1 MKIIKNILRAIML
14 VYKRILYKIA
24 CLRTKVEDKV
34 VFFESY
40 QGRNFSCSPKAIFE
54 EMRDSGEYEDYEFIW
69 GLRDAKI
76 HNFKKTMK
84 KLMGA
89 PDSIGGGTITV
100 HKYETYGYYKDLAR
114 AKYWVMNS
122 NVRPFLKPRK
132 NQVYIQTWH
141 GTPLKKIG
149 LDLSNSEMDYGK
161 EGKKFSYMISPSK
174 YCSEKLVSA
183 FGLQGREDI
192 VLETGYP
199 RNDALFTFDQAK
211 VNSILRELDIPRGKK
226 IILYAPTFRDN
237 KHSEVSGYEN
247 TVGID
252 FEKLQEQIGDEY
264 IILFRA
270 HYFVAKNMNFSRL
283 KDFVIDVSDY
293 EDINDLYIVSD
304 MLITDYSSVFFDY
317 ANLKRPIIFYM
328 YDYDDYKA
336 NARDFYL
343 DQSELPGPIAK
354 TQDELAKAIEDTILF
369 IPDARYSMFNQ
380 KFNHLDGINKG
391 LEVAKKVIK

>member
-1 MKIIKNILRAIML
+1 MKIIKNILRAIKL
-14 VYKRILYKIA
+14 AGKKILYKLA
-24 CLRTKVEDKV
+24 RATTKVDERV
-34 VFFESY
+34 VFFESF
-40 QGRNFSCSPKAIFE
+40 QGRNYSCSPKAMFE
-54 EMRDSGEYEDYEFIW
+54 EMRDSGEYNDYEFIW
-69 GLRDAKI
+69 SFRNVHRPGKI
-76 HNFKKTMK
+76 LQ
-84 KLMGA
+84 KLVGSEKG
-89 PDSIGGGTITV
+89 PKISIV
-100 HKYETYGYYKDLAR
+100 KYETFSYYKALAK
-114 AKYWVMNS
+114 AKYWVLNS
-122 NVRPFLKPRK
+122 NTRKFLKPTEE
-132 NQVYIQTWH
+132 QVYIQTWH

-149 LDLSNSEMDYGK
+149 LDVPGSDLDYAH
-161 EGKKFSYMISPSK
+161 EGEKFSYMVSPSK

-192 VLETGYP
+192 VLEIGYP

-211 VNSILRELDIPRGKK
+211 VNSVLRELDVPRGKK

-247 TVGID
+247 ASGLD
-252 FEKLQEQIGDEY
+252 FDKLKEQIGDEY

-270 HYFVAKNMNFSRL
+270 HYFVAKNMDFEKY

-293 EDINDLYIVSD
+293 EDVNDLYIISD

-328 YDYDDYKA
+328 YDYEDYKA

-343 DQSELPGPIAK
+343 DQNELPGPITK
-354 TQDELAKAIEDTILF
+354 TQEELAKAIEDTRFF

>member
-1 MKIIKNILRAIML
+1 ML

-40 QGRNFSCSPKAIFE
+40 QGRSFSCSPKAIFE
-54 EMRDSGEYEDYEFIW
+54 EMRDSGDYKDFEFIW

-89 PDSIGGGTITV
+89 DGSTGGATITV

-122 NVRPFLKPRK
+122 NVRPFLKPRS
-132 NQVYIQTWH
+132 NQVYVQTWH

-149 LDLSNSEMDYGK
+149 LDVPGSGLDYGK

-174 YCSEKLVSA
+174 YCSEKYISA
-183 FGLQGREDI
+183 FGLKGREDI

-199 RNDALFTFDQAK
+199 RNDVLFTFDQAK

-237 KHSEVSGYEN
+237 KHSEVAGYEN
-247 TVGID
+247 LLGID
-252 FEKLQEQIGDEY
+252 FEKLKEQIGDEY
-264 IILFRA
+264 IVLFRA
-270 HYFVAKNMNFSRL
+270 HYFVAKNI
-283 KDFVIDVSDY
+283 DFKKYNGFVKDVSDY
-293 EDINDLYIVSD
+293 EDVNDLYIISD
-304 MLITDYSSVFFDY
+304 LLITDYSSVFFDY

-328 YDYDDYKA
+328 YDYEDYKS
-336 NARDFYL
+336 NAREFYL
-343 DQSELPGPIAK
+343 DQNELPGPITK
-354 TQDELAKAIEDTILF
+354 TQEELVKAINDTLYF
-369 IPDARYSMFNQ
+369 IPDAKYSMFNQ
-380 KFNHLDGINKG
+380 KFNHLDGINCG
-391 LEVAKKVIK
+391 LDVAKKIIK

>member
-1 MKIIKNILRAIML
+1 MKIIKNILRAIKL
-14 VYKRILYKIA
+14 AGKKILYKLA
-24 CLRTKVEDKV
+24 RATTKVDERV
-34 VFFESY
+34 VFFESF
-40 QGRNFSCSPKAIFE
+40 QGRNYSCSPKAIFE
-54 EMRDSGEYEDYEFIW
+54 EMRDSGDYNDYEFIW
-69 GLRDAKI
+69 SFRNVHRPGKI
-76 HNFKKTMK
+76 LQ
-84 KLMGA
+84 KLVGSDKG
-89 PDSIGGGTITV
+89 PKISIV
-100 HKYETYGYYKDLAR
+100 KYETFSYYKALAK
-114 AKYWVMNS
+114 AKYWVLNS
-122 NVRPFLKPRK
+122 NTRKFLKPTDE
-132 NQVYIQTWH
+132 QVYIQTWH

-149 LDLSNSEMDYGK
+149 LDVPGSDLDYAH
-161 EGKKFSYMISPSK
+161 EGEKFSYMISPSK

-211 VNSILRELDIPRGKK
+211 VNSILRELDVPRGKK

-247 TVGID
+247 ASGLD
-252 FEKLQEQIGDEY
+252 FDKLKEQIGDEY

-270 HYFVAKNMNFSRL
+270 HYFVAKNMDFEKY

-293 EDINDLYIVSD
+293 EDVNDLYIVSD

-328 YDYDDYKA
+328 YDYEDYKA

-343 DQSELPGPIAK
+343 DQNELPGPITK
-354 TQDELAKAIEDTILF
+354 TQDELVKEIEETRFF

-391 LEVAKKVIK
+391 LEVAKKIIK

>member
-1 MKIIKNILRAIML
+1 MKIIKNILRAFKL
-14 VYKRILYKIA
+14 VGKKILYKLA
-24 CLRTKVEDKV
+24 RATTKVDERA
-34 VFFESY
+34 VFFESF
-40 QGRNFSCSPKAIFE
+40 QGRNYSCSPKAMFE
-54 EMRDSGEYEDYEFIW
+54 EMRDSGEYNDYEFIW
-69 GLRDAKI
+69 SFRNVHRPGKI
-76 HNFKKTMK
+76 LQ
-84 KLMGA
+84 KLVGNEKG
-89 PDSIGGGTITV
+89 PKISIV
-100 HKYETYGYYKDLAR
+100 KYETFSYYKALAK
-114 AKYWVMNS
+114 AKYWVLNS
-122 NVRPFLKPRK
+122 NTRKFLKPTEE
-132 NQVYIQTWH
+132 QVYIQTWH

-149 LDLSNSEMDYGK
+149 LDVPGNDLDYAH
-161 EGKKFSYMISPSK
+161 EGEKFSYMVSPSK

-211 VNSILRELDIPRGKK
+211 VNSILRELDVPRGKK

-247 TVGID
+247 ASGLD
-252 FEKLQEQIGDEY
+252 FDKLKEQIGDEY

-270 HYFVAKNMNFSRL
+270 HYFVAKNMDFEKY

-293 EDINDLYIVSD
+293 EDVNDLYIISD

-328 YDYDDYKA
+328 YDYEDYKA

-343 DQSELPGPIAK
+343 DQNELPGPITK
-354 TQDELAKAIEDTILF
+354 TQDELVKAIEETRFF

>member
-89 PDSIGGGTITV
+89 PDSISGGTITV

-149 LDLSNSEMDYGK
+149 LDVSNSELDYGK

-192 VLETGYP
+192 VLEIGYP

-293 EDINDLYIVSD
+293 EDVNDLYIVSD

>member
-1 MKIIKNILRAIML
+1 MLQKLVGNEKGPKI
-14 VYKRILYKIA
+14 
-24 CLRTKVEDKV
+24 
-34 VFFESY
+34 
-40 QGRNFSCSPKAIFE
+40 
-54 EMRDSGEYEDYEFIW
+54 
-69 GLRDAKI
+69 
-76 HNFKKTMK
+76 
-84 KLMGA
+84 
-89 PDSIGGGTITV
+89 SIV
-100 HKYETYGYYKDLAR
+100 KYETFSYYKTLAK
-114 AKYWVMNS
+114 AKYWVLNS
-122 NVRPFLKPRK
+122 NTRKFLKP
-132 NQVYIQTWH
+132 NEEQVYIQTWH

-149 LDLSNSEMDYGK
+149 LDVPGSDLDYAH
-161 EGKKFSYMISPSK
+161 EGEKFSYMISPSK

-211 VNSILRELDIPRGKK
+211 VNSILRELDVPRGKK

-237 KHSEVSGYEN
+237 KRSEVSGYEN
-247 TVGID
+247 ASGLD
-252 FEKLQEQIGDEY
+252 FDKLKEQIGDEY

-270 HYFVAKNMNFSRL
+270 HYFVAKNMDFEKY

-293 EDINDLYIVSD
+293 EDVNDLYIISD

-328 YDYDDYKA
+328 YDYEDYKA

-343 DQSELPGPIAK
+343 DQNELPGPITK
-354 TQDELAKAIEDTILF
+354 TQDELVKAIEETRFF

-380 KFNHLDGINKG
+380 KYNHLDGINKG
-391 LEVAKKVIK
+391 LEVAKKIIK

>member
-1 MKIIKNILRAIML
+1 MKIIKNILRAFKL
-14 VYKRILYKIA
+14 AGKKILYKLA
-24 CLRTKVEDKV
+24 RATTKVDERV
-34 VFFESY
+34 VFFESF
-40 QGRNFSCSPKAIFE
+40 QGRNYSCSPKAMFE
-54 EMRDSGEYEDYEFIW
+54 EMRDSGDYNDYEFIW
-69 GLRDAKI
+69 SFRNVHGPGKI
-76 HNFKKTMK
+76 LQ
-84 KLMGA
+84 KLVGSEKG
-89 PDSIGGGTITV
+89 PKISIV
-100 HKYETYGYYKDLAR
+100 KYETFSYYKALAK
-114 AKYWVMNS
+114 AKYWVLNS
-122 NVRPFLKPRK
+122 NTRKFLKPTEE
-132 NQVYIQTWH
+132 QVYIQTWH

-149 LDLSNSEMDYGK
+149 LDVPGSDLDYAH
-161 EGKKFSYMISPSK
+161 EGEKFSYMVSPSK

-211 VNSILRELDIPRGKK
+211 VNSVLRELDVPRGKK

-247 TVGID
+247 ASGLD
-252 FEKLQEQIGDEY
+252 FDKLKEQIGDEY

-270 HYFVAKNMNFSRL
+270 HYFVAKNMDFEKY

-293 EDINDLYIVSD
+293 EDVNDLYIVSD

-328 YDYDDYKA
+328 YYYEDYKK

-343 DQSELPGPIAK
+343 DQNELPGPITK
-354 TQDELAKAIEDTILF
+354 SQDELVKAIEETRFF

-380 KFNHLDGINKG
+380 KFNHLDGINCG

>member
-1 MKIIKNILRAIML
+1 MKIIKNILRAIKL
-14 VYKRILYKIA
+14 AGKKILYKLA
-24 CLRTKVEDKV
+24 RATTKVDERV
-34 VFFESY
+34 VFFESF
-40 QGRNFSCSPKAIFE
+40 QGRNYSCSPKAIFE
-54 EMRDSGEYEDYEFIW
+54 EMRDSGDYNDYEFIW
-69 GLRDAKI
+69 SFRNVHRPGKI
-76 HNFKKTMK
+76 LQ
-84 KLMGA
+84 KLVGSDKG
-89 PDSIGGGTITV
+89 PKISIV
-100 HKYETYGYYKDLAR
+100 KYETFSYYKALAK
-114 AKYWVMNS
+114 AKYWVLNS
-122 NVRPFLKPRK
+122 NTRKFLKPTDE
-132 NQVYIQTWH
+132 QVYIQTWH

-149 LDLSNSEMDYGK
+149 LDVPGSDLDYAH
-161 EGKKFSYMISPSK
+161 EGEKFSYMISPSK

-211 VNSILRELDIPRGKK
+211 VNSILRELDVPRGKK

-247 TVGID
+247 ASGLD
-252 FEKLQEQIGDEY
+252 FDKLKEQIGDEY

-270 HYFVAKNMNFSRL
+270 HYFVAKNMDFEKY

-293 EDINDLYIVSD
+293 EDVNDLYIISD

-328 YDYDDYKA
+328 YDYEDYKA

-343 DQSELPGPIAK
+343 DQNELPGPITK
-354 TQDELAKAIEDTILF
+354 TQEELAKAIEDTILF

>member
-1 MKIIKNILRAIML
+1 MKVLKSILRAIML
-14 VYKRILYKIA
+14 AYKRILYKIA
-24 CLRTKVEDKV
+24 CLRTKVEDKT

-40 QGRNFSCSPKAIFE
+40 QGRSFSCSPKAIFE
-54 EMRDSGEYEDYEFIW
+54 EMRDSGEYTDYEFIW

-76 HNFKKTMK
+76 HNFRKTMK

-89 PDSIGGGTITV
+89 SSTTGGGTITV

-114 AKYWVMNS
+114 AKYWIMNS

-132 NQVYIQTWH
+132 EQVYVQTWH

-149 LDLSNSEMDYGK
+149 LDVPSSELDYSK

-174 YCSEKLVSA
+174 YCSEKYISA
-183 FGLQGREDI
+183 FGLKGREDI

-211 VNSILRELDIPRGKK
+211 VNSILRELDIPRNKK
-226 IILYAPTFRDN
+226 LILYAPTFRDN
-237 KHSEVSGYEN
+237 KHSEISGYEN
-247 TVGID
+247 ATGLD
-252 FEKLQEQIGDEY
+252 FEKLKEQIGDEY

-270 HYFVAKNMNFSRL
+270 HYFVAKNMDFEKL
-283 KDFVIDVSDY
+283 DGFVIDVSNY
-293 EDINDLYIVSD
+293 EDVNDIYIVSD
-304 MLITDYSSVFFDY
+304 LLITDYSSVFFDY

-328 YDYDDYKA
+328 YDYEEYKS

-354 TQDELAKAIEDTILF
+354 TQSELVKAIEDARFF

-391 LEVAKKVIK
+391 IEVAKKIIK

>member
-1 MKIIKNILRAIML
+1 ML

-24 CLRTKVEDKV
+24 CMRTKVDDKTI
-34 VFFESY
+34 FFESY
-40 QGRNFSCSPKAIFE
+40 QGRSFSCSPKAIFE
-54 EMRDSGEYEDYEFIW
+54 EMRDSGEYADYEFVW
-69 GLRDAKI
+69 GLRDVKV
-76 HNFKKTMK
+76 HNFRKMIK
-84 KLMGA
+84 KLSA
-89 PDSIGGGTITV
+89 PDGSTGGATITI
-100 HKYETYGYYKDLAR
+100 HKYETYAYYKTLAK

-141 GTPLKKIG
+141 GTPLKRIG
-149 LDLSNSEMDYGK
+149 LDVPSSDLDYAK

-174 YCSEKLVSA
+174 YCTEKYISA
-183 FGLQGREDI
+183 FGLEGREDI

-199 RNDALFTFDQAK
+199 RNDALFTFEQTK

-226 IILYAPTFRDN
+226 VILYAPTFRDN
-237 KHSEVSGYEN
+237 KHSQVSGYEN
-247 TVGID
+247 ASGID
-252 FEKLQEQIGDEY
+252 FEKLKEQLGDEY

-270 HYFVAKNMNFSRL
+270 HYFVAKNMDFSKL

-293 EDINDLYIVSD
+293 EDVNDLYIVSD

-328 YDYDDYKA
+328 YDYDDYKE

-343 DQSELPGPIAK
+343 DETELPGPITK
-354 TQDELAKAIEDTILF
+354 TQKELVQEINNTLYF
-369 IPDARYSMFNQ
+369 IPGARYSMFNQ
-380 KFNHLDGINKG
+380 KFNHLDGINCG
-391 LEVAKKVIK
+391 LNVAKKIIK